1 MEPIHVGTDVE
12 ADPDE
17 VYLLD
22 DRRAKRSTE
31 VRGFLRLY
39 ILFAISKKPRCG
51 QELADEIAEV
61 NKGAAR
67 PSPGALYP
75 MLARLEEEGLLVGE
89 WDHTDRAKKVYRIT
103 EAGSEDLEREKAE
116 MLPDLRRTIRM
127 LENHIRYIYGP
138 NTPVR

>member
-1 MEPIHVGTDVE
+1 MEESKH
-12 ADPDE
+12 
-17 VYLLD
+17 
-22 DRRAKRSTE
+22 KRSTE

-39 ILFAISKKPRCG
+39 ILFAIAERPRCG
-51 QELADEIAEV
+51 QELAGEIASV

-75 MLARLEEEGLLVGE
+75 MLARLEDDGLLSGE
-89 WDHTDRAKKVYRIT
+89 WDHTDRAKKVYSIT
-103 EAGSEDLEREKAE
+103 EAGLAGLEQEKAR
-116 MLPDLRRTIRM
+116 MLPELRRTIRM